1 MNAPVLVAARMLGE
15 ILSRWDPPALK
26 ERILESQRRRRF
38 IQRVLLEG
46 ERSPWD
52 CRPVSDP
59 SRQYV
64 RSSINTSTT
73 LTRGVGPLPVH
84 GAGGAGLSAA
94 GSRRLA
100 RSGFVR
106 GPLTATNPPTARP
119 CADAVIR
126 AP

>member
-15 ILSRWDPPALK
+15 ILSRWAPPALK

-46 ERSPWD
+46 ERSPWNY
-52 CRPVSDP
+52 RPVSDP

-73 LTRGVGPLPVH
+73 LTRG
-84 GAGGAGLSAA
+84 
-94 GSRRLA
+94 LA
-100 RSGFVR
+100 RYPYMEPVEPDFPRQARGGSPDPDLSGV
-106 GPLTATNPPTARP
+106 P
-119 CADAVIR
+119 
-126 AP
+126 